1 MLFQNSGQRSHTSIP
16 AIEKTHVPIL
26 PRPIFRS
33 ITLFSWTSSPVRGS
47 SSRFFLLHV
56 KPSCLIGTMTCT
68 VLIRTLLSVVDRR
81 GRGKKVSALAD
92 ALRSKSIVAGAGP
105 EIPENPINSY
115 PIS

>member
-56 KPSCLIGTMTCT
+56 KRIVSDWNDDLHCADQDFVVGCGQTGKREEGF
-68 VLIRTLLSVVDRR
+68 RTSRR
-81 GRGKKVSALAD
+81 PPIQVH
-92 ALRSKSIVAGAGP
+92 RSRSRP
-105 EIPENPINSY
+105 
-115 PIS
+115 